1 MTKLRKTAHDQEEPV
16 FTEPW
21 QAQAFALAL
30 ALQQEGV
37 VAAGEWTEALA
48 AAIKR
53 AQAGGDPDL
62 GDSYYEHWLSA
73 LEELV
78 RLKQFSDSEEMAKRV
93 EAWRRSYLATP
104 HGQPIELDI
113 SEEALGN

>member
-1 MTKLRKTAHDQEEPV
+1 MSKPTPIANDLEEPV

-30 ALQQEGV
+30 ALQQEGLI
-37 VAAGEWTEALA
+37 APGEWTEALA

-53 AQAGGDPDL
+53 AQAKGDPDL
-62 GDSYYEHWLSA
+62 GDSYYEHWLCA

-78 RLKQFSDSEEMAKRV
+78 RLKEISDSEEMAQRV

-104 HGQPIELDI
+104 HGSPVELIADD
-113 SEEALGN
+113 S

>member
-1 MTKLRKTAHDQEEPV
+1 MSTLRKTAHDQEEPV

-30 ALQQEGV
+30 ALQQEGLI
-37 VAAGEWTEALA
+37 AAGEWTDALA

-53 AQAGGDPDL
+53 AQTEGDPDL
-62 GDSYYEHWLSA
+62 GDSYYVHWLSA

-78 RLKQFSDSEEMAKRV
+78 RLKELSNTEEIAARV
-93 EAWRRSYLATP
+93 EAWRRSYLSTP
-104 HGQPIELDI
+104 HGKPVELLAAD
-113 SEEALGN
+113 S

>member
-1 MTKLRKTAHDQEEPV
+1 MSKLSPSADEPEEPV

-30 ALQQEGV
+30 ALQQEGLI
-37 VAAGEWTEALA
+37 AAGEWTEALA

-53 AQAGGDPDL
+53 AQAEGDPDL
-62 GDSYYEHWLSA
+62 GDSYYEHWLCA

-78 RLKQFSDSEEMAKRV
+78 QLKEFSDSEEMAKRV
-93 EAWRRSYLATP
+93 EAWRRAYLATP
-104 HGQPIELDI
+104 HGSPVELVVD
-113 SEEALGN
+113 EA